1 MALQI
6 DNTAYQ
12 SDVRRALLSST
23 SASGDAKAN
32 FSDGN
37 FLATAFA
44 VMMGFMGAVTDRGNM
59 LFDDMREKTKLSRD
73 AQDMSNLADKLL
85 AGLAGQVPEY
95 MQSVPE
101 ELRSFMEKN
110 NITIDG
116 MGAGTWFAAKGF
128 GPSGG
133 GLLNAADLKQVK
145 SALDNF
151 GARSTDIA
159 QQGNLEIQKITT
171 TYNFLVTGCNSLT
184 TLTGDLNKAIYS
196 KL

>member
-1 MALQI
+1 MSS
-6 DNTAYQ
+6 
-12 SDVRRALLSST
+12 SDAVVSGRSTFNSAAVSGQFSS
-23 SASGDAKAN
+23 AE

-44 VMMGFMGAVTDRGNM
+44 VMQGFMGAVTDRGNK
-59 LFDDMREKTKLSRD
+59 LFDEMREKTKLSRD
-73 AQDMSNLADKLL
+73 AQDFSNEVDKLL
-85 AGLAGQVPEY
+85 ADPAFREKPE
-95 MQSVPE
+95 SATATIST
-101 ELRSFMEKN
+101 ELRDFMIKN
-110 NITIDG
+110 GIAIDG
-116 MGAGTWFAAKGF
+116 KSAKDFLTNSDGDPVLRLV
-128 GPSGG
+128 GVQ
-133 GLLNAADLKQVK
+133 LKQVK
-145 SALDNF
+145 SALDSF